1 MIVLIENMKSLQS
14 KHKELF
20 AISKNEEPIT
30 TLSGLSEPRMTNKQQ
45 SWKKGTTLIMG
56 DSILSGLLEY
66 KMSRGKA
73 IKVQTFP
80 DAAINDMKFFVA
92 PLPMKKPDKVIS
104 RVGINDAPHFTP
116 DEMFENM
123 KELRLLIQKMVPAA
137 KVIISSPVIRVNKA
151 HSDINNKKFISLLNS
166 TDRDCIHHENIY
178 ESHLN
183 EYGLL
188 INRGGSIN

>member
-1 MIVLIENMKSLQS
+1 MKSLQS
-14 KHKELF
+14 NHKELF
-20 AISKNEEPIT
+20 AISKSEEPIT
-30 TLSGLSEPRMTNKQQ
+30 TLSGLSEPRMTNKQHT
-45 SWKKGTTLIMG
+45 WKKGTTLIMG
-56 DSILSGLLEY
+56 DSILSGLRKY

-116 DEMFENM
+116 DEMFKNM

-166 TDRDCIHHENIY
+166 TDWYCIHHENIY

>member
-1 MIVLIENMKSLQS
+1 MKSLQS

-66 KMSRGKA
+66 KMLRGKA

-116 DEMFENM
+116 DEMFKNM
-123 KELRLLIQKMVPAA
+123 KELRLLIQKMVPGA
-137 KVIISSPVIRVNKA
+137 KVIISPPVIRVDKA
-151 HSDINNKKFISLLNS
+151 NSDINNKKFISLLNS
-166 TDRDCIHHENIY
+166 TDWDCIHHKNIY